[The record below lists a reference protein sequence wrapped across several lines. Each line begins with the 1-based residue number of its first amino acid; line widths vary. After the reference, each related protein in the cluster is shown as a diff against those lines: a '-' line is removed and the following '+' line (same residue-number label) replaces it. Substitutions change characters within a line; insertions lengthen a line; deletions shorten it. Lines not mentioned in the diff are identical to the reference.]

1 MFLCLG
7 GVGFVGF
14 WLVLS
19 SSGDWLEPSGD
30 IAIVEVKGA
39 IFESGPVNEKL
50 EKYRKNDSVKAVV
63 LRIDSPGGSVGA
75 SQEIYTEVKK
85 LAQKKKVIVSM
96 GAVAASGGYYIAAP
110 ATKIVANPGTITGSI
125 GVLMDHVEI
134 DELLKWAKV
143 SAEILKA
150 GNLKDIG
157 SSLRK
162 MSPED
167 RVVLQGLLDN
177 MHEQFLQAVAEG
189 RKIDLE
195 EVRKIG
201 TGRVYTGQQA
211 LDLKLI
217 DQYGNLQD
225 AIELAAKEVGIK
237 GEPKVIKA
245 AKRKPLWVD
254 ILFGRE
260 DEESRIQT
268 LIGNL
273 LTPKALYW
281 MSL

>member
-1 MFLCLG
+1 M
-7 GVGFVGF
+7 GFVSF
-14 WLVLS
+14 WLLLLGS
-19 SSGDWLEPSGD
+19 DDWPEPKGD
-30 IAIVEVKGA
+30 IAIVEIKGP
-39 IFESGPVNEKL
+39 IFESGPINEKL

-63 LRIDSPGGSVGA
+63 LRVDSPGGSVGA
-75 SQEIYTEVKK
+75 SQEIYSEVKK

-96 GAVAASGGYYIAAP
+96 GAVAASGGYYVALP
-110 ATKIVANPGTITGSI
+110 ASKILANPGTITGSI

-150 GNLKDIG
+150 GSLKDVG

-167 RVVLQGLLDN
+167 RAVLQGLLDD
-177 MHEQFLQAVAEG
+177 MHEQFLKAVAEG

-211 LDLKLI
+211 LELKLI
-217 DQYGNLQD
+217 DQFGTLQD
-225 AIELAAKEVGIK
+225 AIDVAAKEAGIK
-237 GEPKVIKA
+237 GEPELIKPT
-245 AKRKPLWVD
+245 KPKSLWLDV
-254 ILFGRE
+254 LLGGE
-260 DEESRIQT
+260 SEEKIESLTRR
-268 LIGNL
+268 L

-281 MSL
+281 VSY